1 MWIDD
6 QILEQHVK
14 PIAIGTWIPDTTVV
28 VLGSSNDPA
37 VECHVERC
45 AADGISIL
53 KRYGGGGTVVL
64 YPGCVIVTVGGW
76 VADHF
81 QNDRYF
87 RILNG
92 AVNQALHANFKFKT
106 PLTQAGIS
114 DLVAGEKKFGGT
126 SMFRS
131 RNYLLYQASLIVDC
145 DFEMIGQYLAH
156 PSREPEYRRGRK
168 HSDFLTGLAD
178 LAPGITTQQVLD
190 ALSAALAGHVLTA
203 LGSEAANPARD
214 QFPALQARIERSRLE
229 LRK

>member
-6 QILEQHVK
+6 QILEQHAK
-14 PIAIGTWIPDTTVV
+14 PIAIGTWIPDQTVV
-28 VLGSSNDPA
+28 VLGSSNDPN
-37 VECHVERC
+37 VECHAERC

-64 YPGCVIVTVGGW
+64 YSGCVIVTIGGW

-87 RILNG
+87 RLLNG
-92 AVNQALHANFKFKT
+92 AVNQALHANFKFNA

-145 DFEMIGQYLAH
+145 DFEMIGRYLAH
-156 PSREPEYRRGRK
+156 PSREPEYRRGRR
-168 HSDFLTGLAD
+168 HSDFLTGLAN
-178 LAPGITTQQVLD
+178 LAPGITTKQVL
-190 ALSAALAGHVLTA
+190 AVLSGALAGHVLTA
-203 LGSEAANPARD
+203 LGSEAAGPAPD
-214 QFPALQARIERSRLE
+214 QFSALQARIERSRLE

>member
-6 QILEQHVK
+6 QILEQLAK
-14 PIAIGTWIPDTTVV
+14 PIAIGTWIPDQTVV
-28 VLGSSNDPA
+28 VLGSSNDPN
-37 VECHVERC
+37 VECHAERC

-64 YPGCVIVTVGGW
+64 YSGCVIVTIGGW

-87 RILNG
+87 RLLNG
-92 AVNQALHANFKFKT
+92 AVNQALHANFKFNA

-145 DFEMIGQYLAH
+145 DFEMIGRYLAH
-156 PSREPEYRRGRK
+156 PSREPEYRRGRR
-168 HSDFLTGLAD
+168 HSDFLTGLAN
-178 LAPGITTQQVLD
+178 LAPGITTTQVL
-190 ALSAALAGHVLTA
+190 AVLSGALAGHVLTA
-203 LGSEAANPARD
+203 LGSEAAGPAPD
-214 QFPALQARIERSRLE
+214 QFSALQARIERSRLE